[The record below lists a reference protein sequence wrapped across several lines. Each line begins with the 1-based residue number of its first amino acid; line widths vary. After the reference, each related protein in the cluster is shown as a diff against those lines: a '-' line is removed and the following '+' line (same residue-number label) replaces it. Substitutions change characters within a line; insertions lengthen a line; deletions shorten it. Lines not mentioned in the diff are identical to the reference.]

1 MIFTKN
7 FNNKSRTQVT
17 PIKGWAY
24 NVSKSAVVNS
34 TRCMA
39 SSWKNIRMV
48 SLYTKNLVTFGRQL
62 MFSLSFHI
70 TDLLIF
76 P

>member
-24 NVSKSAVVNS
+24 NVSKSAVVMDS
-34 TRCMA
+34 MA
-39 SSWKNIRMV
+39 PKPTM
-48 SLYTKNLVTFGRQL
+48 SLYNVDKSN
-62 MFSLSFHI
+62 
-70 TDLLIF
+70 
-76 P
+76 